1 MKRIN
6 EEINTANDVSNS
18 LLLIE
23 KEMLNKQLTAKI
35 NFLKF
40 PKIDDRITIIA
51 LNACFRIKYFEQ
63 NTKNS

>member
-6 EEINTANDVSNS
+6 EEINIANNVPNN

-40 PKIDDRITIIA
+40 PKIDNRTTTIE
-51 LNACFRIKYFEQ
+51 LNAKFQ
-63 NTKNS
+63 NKIL

>member
-6 EEINTANDVSNS
+6 EEINTANGVSNS

-23 KEMLNKQLTAKI
+23 KEMLNKQLTAKV

-40 PKIDDRITIIA
+40 PKIDDRTTITA
-51 LNACFRIKYFEQ
+51 QMRSFRIKYF
-63 NTKNS
+63 KNDS